1 MVPSCN
7 NSVLYGVSMFIDEI
21 PNRDSRPAILLRESF
36 REGKHV
42 RKRTIAN
49 LSDWPRAKIDA
60 LRAVL
65 KGATATEIRDA
76 FEIVRSRPHGH
87 VAAVLGTLR
96 RIGLESAIGSKPSR
110 ARDLCSAMIVARI
123 ISPASKLALSRGLD
137 AETVDNTIG
146 EVLSVSDADED
157 ELYEA
162 MDWLRA
168 RQETVEKALAKRHLA
183 ERTMVLYDVS
193 STYFEGRRC
202 PLARLGHSRD
212 GRRDKAQIVFGL
224 LTDTDGCPVA
234 VEVFE
239 GNTGDPTTLATQVD
253 KIRHRFG
260 IDRIVIVGDRGL
272 ITQARIKEDLKKA
285 PGLDW
290 ITALRSPAIQKL
302 LSSGSIQLSL
312 FDERDLAEI
321 SSPDY
326 PGERLIVCKNPF
338 LAADRKRKREELLC
352 ATEKELEKIRVATQ
366 RKKNPLRGKDTI
378 GLRAGKVLGQYKV
391 GKHFRLRIT
400 EAAFHY
406 ERNTA
411 NIEAES
417 ALDGLYVIRT
427 SLGDALPADDVVLA
441 YKRLAQV
448 ERAFRSMKSVD
459 LKIRPIHH
467 RLAER
472 VRAHVFLC
480 MLAFYVE
487 WHMRRAL
494 ASMLFDDDDKAAA
507 HDKRASAVAKAQ
519 RSDRA
524 LSKAARKTTDDGAPV
539 HSFRTLLTDLATI
552 VQNTI
557 QPAGDAPSFDRLTTP
572 TPLQKRALE
581 LLAVRL

>member
-1 MVPSCN
+1 
-7 NSVLYGVSMFIDEI
+7 MFIDEV
-21 PNRDSRPAILLRESF
+21 PNRNSRPAILLRESF

-49 LSDWPRAKIDA
+49 ISNWPQAKIDA

-65 KGATATEIRDA
+65 RGATPTNIRDA
-76 FEIVRSRPHGH
+76 FEITRTRPHGH

-96 RIGLESAIGSKPSR
+96 RIGLEVALASKPSR
-110 ARDLCSAMIVARI
+110 TRDLCCAMIAARI
-123 ISPASKLALSRGLD
+123 VNPKSKLALSRGLGV
-137 AETVDNTIG
+137 ETLDNTIG
-146 EVLSVSDADED
+146 EVLNVSDADED
-157 ELYEA
+157 DLYDA
-162 MDWLRA
+162 MDWLRS
-168 RQETVEKALAKRHLA
+168 RQDAIENTLAKRHLS
-183 ERTMVLYDVS
+183 ERTMVLYDVT

-202 PLARLGHSRD
+202 PLARMGHSRD

-224 LTDTDGCPVA
+224 LTDSEGCPVA

-239 GNTGDPTTLATQVD
+239 GNTGDPKTLAAQIE

-260 IDRIVIVGDRGL
+260 IEKVVIVGDRGL
-272 ITQARIKEDLKKA
+272 ITQARIKQDLGKA
-285 PGLDW
+285 PGVGW

-302 LSSGSIQLSL
+302 LLSGAIQLSL

-326 PGERLIVCKNPF
+326 PGERLIVCKNPL
-338 LAADRKRKREELLC
+338 LAADRKRKREELLR
-352 ATEKELEKIRVATQ
+352 ATEKELEKIKVATQ
-366 RKKNPLRGKDTI
+366 RKKNPLRGKDSI

-391 GKHFRLRIT
+391 GKHFRLQIT
-400 EAAFHY
+400 ETSFHY
-406 ERNTA
+406 DRNTA
-411 NIEAES
+411 NIEAE
-417 ALDGLYVIRT
+417 ATLDGLYVIRT
-427 SLGDALPADDVVLA
+427 SLGQEISAEDTVLA

-448 ERAFRSMKSVD
+448 ERAFRSFKTVD
-459 LKIRPIHH
+459 LKVRPIYH

-494 ASMLFDDDDKAAA
+494 APLLFDDDDRQAARQ
-507 HDKRASAVAKAQ
+507 KRASAVAKAQ

-524 LSKAARKTTDDGAPV
+524 LRKAAAKVTDEGAPV
-539 HSFRTLLTDLATI
+539 HSFTTLLADLATI
-552 VQNTI
+552 AKNTVQ
-557 QPAGDAPSFDRLTTP
+557 PRGDAPAFDMITTP
-572 TPLQKRALE
+572 TALQARALSV
-581 LLAVRL
+581 LNVRL

>member
-1 MVPSCN
+1 
-7 NSVLYGVSMFIDEI
+7 MFIDEI
-21 PNRDSRPAILLRESF
+21 PNRNSRPAILLRESF
-36 REGKHV
+36 REGEHV

-49 LSDWPRAKIDA
+49 ISDWPQAKIDA

-65 KGATATEIRDA
+65 KGATPTNIREA
-76 FEIVRSRPHGH
+76 FEIIRSRPHGH

-96 RIGLESAIGSKPSR
+96 RIGLESAIASKHSR
-110 ARDLCSAMIVARI
+110 MRDLCCAMIAARI
-123 ISPASKLALSRGLD
+123 ISPTSKLALSRGLG
-137 AETVDNTIG
+137 AETLDNTIG
-146 EVLSVSDADED
+146 EVLNVSDADED
-157 ELYEA
+157 DLYGA
-162 MDWLRA
+162 MDWLRS
-168 RQETVEKALAKRHLA
+168 RQDAIEKTLAKRHLS
-183 ERTMVLYDVS
+183 ERTMVLYDVT

-224 LTDTDGCPVA
+224 LTDNDGCPVA

-239 GNTGDPTTLATQVD
+239 GNTGDPKTLATQID

-260 IDRIVIVGDRGL
+260 IEKVVIVGDRGL
-272 ITQARIKEDLKKA
+272 ITQARIEEDLKKA

-302 LSSGSIQLSL
+302 LTSGAIQLSL
-312 FDERDLAEI
+312 FDEKDLAEI
-321 SSPDY
+321 TSPDY
-326 PGERLIVCKNPF
+326 PGERLIVCKNPL
-338 LAADRKRKREELLC
+338 LAADRKRKREELLR
-352 ATEKELEKIRVATQ
+352 ATEKELEKIRTATQ
-366 RKKNPLRGKDTI
+366 RKKNPLRGKDAI

-391 GKHFRLRIT
+391 GKHFRLHIT
-400 EAAFHY
+400 ETSFRY

-411 NIEAES
+411 NIEAET

-427 SLGDALPADDVVLA
+427 SLGEGILAEDAVLA
-441 YKRLAQV
+441 YKQLAQI
-448 ERAFRSMKSVD
+448 ERAFRSLKTVD
-459 LKIRPIHH
+459 LKVRPIYH

-494 ASMLFDDDDKAAA
+494 AAMLFDDDDKHAARE
-507 HDKRASAVAKAQ
+507 KRRSAVAKAQ

-524 LSKAARKTTDDGAPV
+524 LSKIALKTTDDGTPV
-539 HSFRTLLTDLATI
+539 HSFRTLLADLATI
-552 VQNTI
+552 VKNTV
-557 QPAGDAPSFDRLTTP
+557 QPTGGAPSFDMLTTP